1 MIRFKYTGQGRVTPF
16 EFVDYYF
23 ELDFTPIAGRMGYPL
38 KNYMLLKYRYPKPLL
53 SLIIPSMILVTGAT
67 GFIGR
72 TLVRQLTSI
81 GYPVR
86 VLIRPSP
93 RTPRLPKGVSVEVA
107 VVSLADTRGLRAA
120 LGDVDVI
127 FHLASA
133 ENQGS
138 RGDLLTAD
146 IQGTANLVEAATDA
160 GVDRIVYLSHIGA
173 ARASGYPAFKAKGI
187 AEEHIRNG
195 KVPYTILRT
204 SLVYGPEDHFTNNL
218 SRLIRSSVGIF
229 PIQSGGRTVVQPV
242 WVEDLA
248 TCMLWA
254 LENKNTL
261 NKVYELGG
269 SEFFTFQQI
278 IETIMAVTHKQ
289 RFLVPLSPIT
299 LRAMTVFLEGIF
311 PNFPISSF
319 WLDYFAVNR
328 TCAVDSMPRI
338 FGLMPARFT
347 YRLDYLIHKPWYQRL
362 WDNVTERVA
371 ALRPR

>member
-1 MIRFKYTGQGRVTPF
+1 
-16 EFVDYYF
+16 
-23 ELDFTPIAGRMGYPL
+23 
-38 KNYMLLKYRYPKPLL
+38 
-53 SLIIPSMILVTGAT
+53 MILVTGAT

-93 RTPRLPKGVSVEVA
+93 RTPRLPKGLSLEVA
-107 VVSLADTRGLRAA
+107 VVSLADIRGLRAA
-120 LGDVDVI
+120 LRDVNVI

-146 IQGTANLVEAATDA
+146 IQGTTNLIEAATDA

-218 SRLIRSSVGIF
+218 SRLIRSSFGIF

-242 WVEDLA
+242 WVDDLV

-254 LENKNTL
+254 LENKDTL

-269 SEFFTFQQI
+269 SEFFTLQQI
-278 IETIMAVTHKQ
+278 IETIMDVTQRH
-289 RFLVPLSPIT
+289 RFLVSLSPIT
-299 LRAMTVFLEGIF
+299 LRALTVFLEGII

-338 FGLMPARFT
+338 FGLLPARFT
-347 YRLDYLIHKPWYQRL
+347 YRLDYLIRKPWYQRL
-362 WDNVTERVA
+362 WKSVNERVA
-371 ALRPR
+371 SLRPRGS